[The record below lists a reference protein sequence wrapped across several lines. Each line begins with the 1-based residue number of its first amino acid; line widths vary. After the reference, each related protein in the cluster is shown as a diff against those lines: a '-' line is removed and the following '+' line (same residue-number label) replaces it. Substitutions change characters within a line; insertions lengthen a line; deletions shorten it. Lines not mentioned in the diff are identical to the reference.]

1 METIIVYVDEA
12 QWALR
17 QLAPMAGPDGV
28 PASRW
33 VLVACPPR
41 MAQHVSKWLTHS
53 ARKAW
58 REKWSAQLFDE
69 VEPVLRKRGHAT
81 VRVVAKGPLAEL
93 TRELERQH
101 AAVHVLDARR
111 PKFGQPL
118 APVSG
123 GQTQAD
129 GTGTWEV
136 PAAVAGM
143 GVMLLLA
150 AD

>member
-12 QWALR
+12 QWALQ
-17 QLAPMAGPDGV
+17 QLEPMSGAEGAPV
-28 PASRW
+28 VRW

-58 REKWSAQLFDE
+58 REKWSAQLFGQI
-69 VEPVLRKRGHAT
+69 EPMLRKRGQTT
-81 VRVVAKGPLAEL
+81 VRVIAKGPLAEL
-93 TRELERQH
+93 SKELVAKH

-118 APVSG
+118 APVSHE
-123 GQTQAD
+123 QKP
-129 GTGTWEV
+129 TGANGSWEV

-143 GVMLLLA
+143 GAMLLLA

>member
-12 QWALR
+12 QWALQ
-17 QLAPMAGPDGV
+17 QLAPMACTEGV

-41 MAQHVSKWLTHS
+41 MAHHVSKWLTHA

-58 REKWSAQLFDE
+58 REKWSAQLFDRI
-69 VEPVLRKRGHAT
+69 EPALRKRGHTT
-81 VRVVAKGPLAEL
+81 VRVIAKGALAEL
-93 TRELERQH
+93 THDLVRQH

-118 APVSG
+118 APVSE
-123 GQTQAD
+123 GQKPAGANGQ
-129 GTGTWEV
+129 WEE

-143 GVMLLLA
+143 GAMLLLA

>member
-12 QWALR
+12 EWAMQ
-17 QLAPMAGPDGV
+17 QLAPMACTEGA

-41 MAQHVSKWLTHS
+41 MAHHVSKWLTHS
-53 ARKAW
+53 ARRTW
-58 REKWSAQLFDE
+58 REKWSAALFE
-69 VEPVLRKRGHAT
+69 RVEPQLRRRGHET
-81 VRVVAKGPLAEL
+81 VRVIAKGPLPEL
-93 TRELERQH
+93 THELVRRH

-118 APVSG
+118 APVSEEQAPKG
-123 GQTQAD
+123 SSGQ
-129 GTGTWEV
+129 WEV

-143 GVMLLLA
+143 GAVLLLA

>member
-12 QWALR
+12 RWAQQ
-17 QLAPMAGPDGV
+17 QLAPMAGAQGAPV
-28 PASRW
+28 FRW

-41 MAQHVSKWLTHS
+41 MARHVSKWLTQS

-58 REKWSAQLFDE
+58 REKWSAQLFE
-69 VEPVLRKRGHAT
+69 QVEPMLRKRGHST
-81 VRVVAKGPLAEL
+81 VRVIAKGALAEL
-93 TRELERQH
+93 TKELVGRH

-118 APVSG
+118 APVSED
-123 GQTQAD
+123 QKPATPD
-129 GTGTWEV
+129 GTWEV

-143 GVMLLLA
+143 GAMLLLA